1 MRFVVLIMVAV
12 VLCLAGCGSEPFVP
26 VDLGAAAPKF
36 KLDSITAKTVITSD
50 SLKGDIVVLNFW
62 STSCVNCLQEIEE
75 LKLIHESG
83 RATVVGIVLDDDPQ
97 RVQSLVD
104 KKGIKY
110 QVLQGDQ
117 EIFERFDGFSIP
129 YTLVLDRAQTVRE
142 KFYGPMTQTQFEDVL
157 TKIQGSQQVAM
168 RE

>member
-1 MRFVVLIMVAV
+1 MRFVLLMVAV
-12 VLCLAGCGSEPFVP
+12 VLCLAGCGAEPFVP
-26 VDLGAAAPKF
+26 VDLGAAAPSF

-50 SLKGDIVVLNFW
+50 SLKGDVVVLNFW
-62 STSCVNCLQEIEE
+62 STSCVNCLKEIDE
-75 LKLIHESG
+75 LNLIHESG

-97 RVQSLVD
+97 RVQNLVD

-129 YTLVLDRAQTVRE
+129 YTLVLDRSRTVRE
-142 KFYGPMTQTQFEDVL
+142 KFYGPMTKTQFEDVL
-157 TKIQGSQQVAM
+157 AKIQGSQQVAM